1 MTACVQAV
9 QSCQEATLSSD
20 WHALK
25 SKRNVLIKKVLYSH
39 KIRGASC
46 PLQTSL
52 RAYAAHLSR

>member
-25 SKRNVLIKKVLYSH
+25 SKRRVLMKKFL
-39 KIRGASC
+39 
-46 PLQTSL
+46 
-52 RAYAAHLSR
+52 